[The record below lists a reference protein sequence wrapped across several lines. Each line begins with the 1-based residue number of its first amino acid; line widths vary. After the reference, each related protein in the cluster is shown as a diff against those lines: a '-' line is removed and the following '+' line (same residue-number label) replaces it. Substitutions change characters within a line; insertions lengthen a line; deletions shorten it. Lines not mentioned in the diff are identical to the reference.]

1 MKEFNGMVVNGGVLE
16 KEMMVDNFVFDGDK
30 DGVWVNNEWV
40 YVLWCWVMC
49 YDVVNLCVWSVFWV
63 I

>member
-30 DGVWVNNEWV
+30 DGVWVDSKWV
-40 YVLWCWVMC
+40 YVLWCC
-49 YDVVNLCVWSVFWV
+49 
-63 I
+63 